1 MLGKMRHRGP
11 DREATW
17 NSGPVCLGHCMLHV
31 TPESLRE
38 VLPRAEGDRY
48 AITAD
53 ARIDNRAEL
62 IASLS
67 LDPHEFYSDSDLILR
82 AYEKWGEECPNQ
94 LIGDFAFAIWDG
106 ANRRMFCACDP
117 MGVKGLYYHLTAKA
131 FSFGSEIK
139 ALLALPDVPRELN
152 ELRVAEYL
160 VTLFEDREGTL
171 YRGILRLPGAH
182 CLTVDADNVK
192 LRQYW
197 SLDPRREIRLG
208 SDEEYAEAF
217 REVFF
222 EAVRCRTRSAYPI
235 GSSLSGGL
243 DSSAIACAARA
254 LRSDEAGPLHTFS
267 LVFPGLPAED
277 RRVIDERSHIQT
289 VLDTGGFEPHSI
301 EADKLSPMGHVDRV
315 HYHLDNAN
323 AAPNLYLHWAMYDS
337 AKQHGVRVFLDGF
350 DGDSA
355 VSHGFERLTELGQTL
370 RWPTLWREITSL
382 SRHQLAGIRRRRI
395 FKEYCL
401 KPLTPR
407 WAYLSWQVLHGRPR
421 EALSQNLVISRQL
434 KLRTGIE
441 RRARALLDPQK
452 SWTLTRSARQCHAD
466 TINQALYSYT
476 LDISDKASAAFG
488 VEARYPFFDRRLLE
502 FCVALPAEQK
512 LGGGWNRWI
521 MRRAMT
527 GVLPEGIQWRPNKG
541 NLSLNFHRRLL
552 DFDREKLEQVA
563 LHRSLDLAP
572 YLDFDAMQS
581 VYREYEKSHA
591 QSRGESIQLFIAVNL
606 ALWLRSMKFAA

>member
-1 MLGKMRHRGP
+1 MLGKLRHRGP

-17 NSGPVCLGHCMLHV
+17 GSGPVCLGHCMLQV

-38 VLPRAEGDRY
+38 ALPRCEGERY

-62 IASLS
+62 IASLR
-67 LDPHEFYSDSDLILR
+67 LDRQEFYSDSDLILR
-82 AYEKWGEECPNQ
+82 AYEKWGEECPDR
-94 LIGDFAFAIWDG
+94 LIGDFAFAIWDV
-106 ANRRMFCACDP
+106 ANRQMFCACDP
-117 MGVKGLYYHLTAKA
+117 MGVKTLYYHLTPKA

-139 ALLALPDVPRELN
+139 AVLALPDVPRQLN
-152 ELRVAEYL
+152 ELRVAEHL
-160 VTLFEDREGTL
+160 VTLFEDREGTF

-208 SDEEYAEAF
+208 SDDEYVQAF

-235 GSSLSGGL
+235 GSALSGGL

-254 LRSDEAGPLHTFS
+254 LKSADTGPLHTFS

-301 EADKLSPMGHVDRV
+301 EADKLSPMGEADRV
-315 HYHLDNAN
+315 HYHLDYAN

-337 AKQHGVRVFLDGF
+337 AKQNGVRVFLDGF

-370 RWPTLWREITSL
+370 RWRTLWSEITAL
-382 SRHQLAGIRRRRI
+382 SRHHLAGIRRRRI

-407 WAYLSWQVLHGRPR
+407 WAYLSWQVLRGRRR
-421 EALSQNLVISRQL
+421 EALSRNLVISQQL

-441 RRARALLDPQK
+441 RRAQALLDPQTAW
-452 SWTLTRSARQCHAD
+452 SLTRSARENHASG
-466 TINQALYSYT
+466 ISQALYSYA
-476 LDISDKASAAFG
+476 LDVSDKASAAFG
-488 VEARYPFFDRRLLE
+488 VEARYPFFDRRVLE
-502 FCVALPAEQK
+502 FCVALPAAQK

-541 NLSLNFHRRLL
+541 NLSPNFHRRLL
-552 DFDREKLEQVA
+552 DFDREKLEEIT
-563 LHRSLDLAP
+563 LHRSLDLTP

-581 VYREYEKSHA
+581 VYREYQKSHA
-591 QSRGESIQLFIAVNL
+591 QSRGESIQLFNAVNL
-606 ALWLRSMKFAA
+606 ALWLRSMKFAT